1 MVVPPGI
8 RAVAPG
14 SIAAWAGTEVGAI
27 SMTVCC
33 GDPNTD
39 PFPMNWVGVE
49 PIAVMANGRKW
60 EEMGA
65 FGTMHSHTSAGQKP
79 T

>member
-1 MVVPPGI
+1 
-8 RAVAPG
+8 
-14 SIAAWAGTEVGAI
+14 
-27 SMTVCC
+27 MTVCC

-65 FGTMHSHTSAGQKP
+65 FGVIDSHTSEGPETDVNISELTICVNLSLPIP
-79 T
+79 TEAP